1 MNANQLRDKYLE
13 FFKSK
18 GHVIIPSA
26 SLVPKDDP
34 SVLFNTAGMQPLV
47 PYLSGQPHPL
57 GKRLVNIQKCLRT
70 VDFENI
76 GDNTHHTFFQM
87 LGNWSLGDYFKK
99 EAISWSFE
107 FLTGKKWLN
116 IPLKMLAFTVYEG
129 DKTVPR
135 DTESYELWKSLG
147 VPAERI
153 AFLGK
158 DNFWIAGETGPC
170 GPSTEMFYWTG
181 DGEAPKKFDPKDQR
195 WVEIWNDVFM
205 EYLKDKRLILADGMH
220 CLYDENFKLNKEL
233 LEIINRLNTH
243 NILVV
248 NGFREKGVNLIKSG
262 DQTKDTNWKAFS
274 LEEESIKKDNPKYFK
289 ELMRRFKLVPEEL
302 IYFDHDKKNVETAKG
317 LGILAKHYTDTNS
330 IKKFIEDNTH
340 AFIPLSQ
347 KNVDTG
353 MGLER
358 TLAVLNGK
366 KSAYETDLFQP
377 IIKKMEQLS
386 GKKYKDHQ
394 REMRIVAD
402 HLRSAT
408 FILGDENGVI
418 PSNVDRG
425 YVLRRLIRRAVRYA
439 KLIGMNE
446 SLKALAE
453 MVVKEYGDY
462 YAELRQNKERV
473 FTELLKEEQK
483 FAQTLEKGLKEFEKM
498 ASQGDISGK
507 GAFLLFQS
515 YGFPLEMTEE
525 LADEKKVK
533 VDVEGFLAEF
543 QKHQELSRKGAEQKF
558 KGGLADLSAETV
570 RLHTATHLLNE
581 ALRKVI
587 DPKIKQRGSNIT
599 PERLRFDFS
608 FDRKLTR
615 EEIKKVEDEV
625 NKVIKKQLP
634 VACKEMTKEQAVKI
648 GSEMEFG
655 QKYPDKVTVYFI
667 GDYSK
672 EFCGGPHVKNT
683 KEVGKFKI
691 IKEEACSAGVRR
703 IKAVVE

>member
-1 MNANQLRDKYLE
+1 MNANELRDKYLE

-18 GHVIIPSA
+18 GHIIIPSA
-26 SLVPKDDP
+26 SLVPQDDP

-47 PYLSGQPHPL
+47 PYLSGQAHPL

-99 EAISWSFE
+99 EAIAWSFE

-116 IPLKMLAFTVYEG
+116 ISLKMLAFTVYEG
-129 DKTVPR
+129 DKHVPR
-135 DTESYELWKSLG
+135 DTESYELWKGLG
-147 VPAERI
+147 IPAERI

-158 DNFWIAGETGPC
+158 DNFWIAGESGPC

-181 DGEAPKKFDPKDQR
+181 EGEAPKKFDSNDNR

-205 EYLKDKRLILADGMH
+205 QYSKGKDSSITPLK
-220 CLYDENFKLNKEL
+220 
-233 LEIINRLNTH
+233 
-243 NILVV
+243 
-248 NGFREKGVNLIKSG
+248 
-262 DQTKDTNWKAFS
+262 
-274 LEEESIKKDNPKYFK
+274 
-289 ELMRRFKLVPEEL
+289 
-302 IYFDHDKKNVETAKG
+302 
-317 LGILAKHYTDTNS
+317 
-330 IKKFIEDNTH
+330 
-340 AFIPLSQ
+340 Q

-353 MGLER
+353 MGFER
-358 TLAVLNGK
+358 TLAVLSGK

-386 GKKYKDHQ
+386 GRKYKDAQ

-402 HLRSAT
+402 HVRAAV
-408 FILGDENGVI
+408 FILGDGNVN
-418 PSNVDRG
+418 PSNLDRG

-439 KLIGMNE
+439 KQI
-446 SLKALAE
+446 SLPDNSLATLAE
-453 MVVKEYGDY
+453 LVVRDYGDY
-462 YAELRQNKERV
+462 YSELKKNRQRIFE
-473 FTELLKEEQK
+473 ELQKEEEK
-483 FAQTLEKGLKEFEKM
+483 FEKTLEQGLKLFEQITVSFNEDNPTSNFPKNLAKLNKDLENVGKPLREVTEYFDKINKM
-498 ASQGDISGK
+498 LTGK
-507 GAFLLFQS
+507 GTFLLFQS

-525 LADEKKVK
+525 LADEKGIK
-533 VDVEGFLAEF
+533 VDVEGYLAEF

-558 KGGLADLSAETV
+558 KGGLADLSSETV

-608 FDRKLTR
+608 FDRKLTS
-615 EEIKKVEDEV
+615 EEVKKVEDEV
-625 NKVIKKQLP
+625 NRVIKKHLP

-648 GSEMEFG
+648 GAEMEFG
-655 QKYPDKVTVYFI
+655 QKYPDKVTVYFV

>member
-1 MNANQLRDKYLE
+1 MNANELRDKYLE

-99 EAISWSFE
+99 EAITWSFE

-129 DKTVPR
+129 DKAVPR

-170 GPSTEMFYWTG
+170 GPSTEMFYWIG
-181 DGEAPKKFDPKDQR
+181 EGEAPKKFDPNDNR

-205 EYLKDKRLILADGMH
+205 QFNKGKDG
-220 CLYDENFKLNKEL
+220 
-233 LEIINRLNTH
+233 
-243 NILVV
+243 
-248 NGFREKGVNLIKSG
+248 
-262 DQTKDTNWKAFS
+262 
-274 LEEESIKKDNPKYFK
+274 SIK
-289 ELMRRFKLVPEEL
+289 
-302 IYFDHDKKNVETAKG
+302 
-317 LGILAKHYTDTNS
+317 
-330 IKKFIEDNTH
+330 
-340 AFIPLSQ
+340 PLQQ

-353 MGLER
+353 MGFER
-358 TLAVLNGK
+358 TLAVLSGK

-377 IIKKMEQLS
+377 TIKKMEHLS
-386 GKKYKDHQ
+386 GKKYKDVQ

-402 HLRSAT
+402 HVRAST
-408 FILGDENGVI
+408 FILGDGNAVT
-418 PSNVDRG
+418 PSNLDRG
-425 YVLRRLIRRAVRYA
+425 YVLRRLIRRAVRYG
-439 KLIGMNE
+439 KQIGLPDN
-446 SLKALAE
+446 SLSSLAE
-453 MVVKEYGDY
+453 IVVKDYGDY
-462 YAELRQNKERV
+462 YSELKKNKQRIFE
-473 FTELLKEEQK
+473 ELQKEEEK
-483 FAQTLEKGLKEFEKM
+483 FEKTLEKGLKEFEKM
-498 ASQGDISGK
+498 AAQGNISGTE
-507 GAFLLFQS
+507 AFLLFQS

-525 LADEKKVK
+525 LADEKKIK
-533 VDVEGFLAEF
+533 VNTQEFLAEF

-608 FDRKLTR
+608 FDRKLTP

-625 NKVIKKQLP
+625 NRVIKKQLP
-634 VACKEMTKEQAVKI
+634 VVCKEMSKDQAVKI
-648 GSEMEFG
+648 GAEMEFG
-655 QKYPDKVTVYFI
+655 QKYPDKVTVYFV

-691 IKEEACSAGVRR
+691 VKEEASSAGVRR

>member
-1 MNANQLRDKYLE
+1 MHANDLRDKYLE

-26 SLVPKDDP
+26 SLIPKDDP
-34 SVLFNTAGMQPLV
+34 SVLFNTAGMQSLV

-57 GKRLVNIQKCLRT
+57 GKRLVNLQKCLRT

-99 EAISWSFE
+99 EAITWSFE

-129 DKTVPR
+129 DKTVSR

-147 VPAERI
+147 IPAERI

-181 DGEAPKKFDPKDQR
+181 DGEAPKKCDPKDNR

-205 EYLKDKRLILADGMH
+205 QYYKNKDG
-220 CLYDENFKLNKEL
+220 
-233 LEIINRLNTH
+233 
-243 NILVV
+243 
-248 NGFREKGVNLIKSG
+248 
-262 DQTKDTNWKAFS
+262 
-274 LEEESIKKDNPKYFK
+274 SI
-289 ELMRRFKLVPEEL
+289 R
-302 IYFDHDKKNVETAKG
+302 
-317 LGILAKHYTDTNS
+317 
-330 IKKFIEDNTH
+330 
-340 AFIPLSQ
+340 PLQQ

-353 MGLER
+353 MGFER
-358 TLAVLNGK
+358 MLAVLNGK

-377 IIKKMEQLS
+377 VIKKIEQLS
-386 GKKYKDHQ
+386 GKKYKDAQ
-394 REMRIVAD
+394 REMRIIAD
-402 HLRSAT
+402 HVRAAT
-408 FILGDENGVI
+408 FILGDNNGI
-418 PSNVDRG
+418 TPSNVDSG

-439 KLIGMNE
+439 KLIGMEE

-453 MVVKEYGDY
+453 IVVKDYGGY
-462 YAELRQNKERV
+462 YTELPQNKERI
-473 FTELLKEEQK
+473 FTELQKEEQK

-498 ASQGDISGK
+498 ADKGDISGK
-507 GAFLLFQS
+507 EAFLLFQS

-533 VDVEGFLAEF
+533 VDAEGFLAEF

-558 KGGLADLSAETV
+558 KGGLADLSPETI

-581 ALRKVI
+581 ALRKII
-587 DPKIKQRGSNIT
+587 DPEIKQRGSNIT

-608 FDRKLTR
+608 FDRKLTP

-625 NKVIKKQLP
+625 NRVIKKNLP
-634 VACKEMTKEQAVKI
+634 VVCKEMTKEQAVKI
-648 GSEMEFG
+648 GAEMEFG
-655 QKYPDKVTVYFI
+655 QKYPAKVTVYFM

-691 IKEEACSAGVRR
+691 IKEEACSTGVRR

>member
-1 MNANQLRDKYLE
+1 MNANELRDKYLE

-18 GHVIIPSA
+18 GHVVIPSA

-116 IPLKMLAFTVYEG
+116 IPLKMLAFTAYEG

-135 DTESYELWKSLG
+135 DTESSELWKSLG
-147 VPAERI
+147 VQAERI

-158 DNFWIAGETGPC
+158 DNFWIAGESGPC

-181 DGEAPKKFDPKDQR
+181 DVEAPKKFDPNDNR

-205 EYLKDKRLILADGMH
+205 QFNKGKDGAITPLK
-220 CLYDENFKLNKEL
+220 
-233 LEIINRLNTH
+233 
-243 NILVV
+243 
-248 NGFREKGVNLIKSG
+248 
-262 DQTKDTNWKAFS
+262 
-274 LEEESIKKDNPKYFK
+274 
-289 ELMRRFKLVPEEL
+289 
-302 IYFDHDKKNVETAKG
+302 
-317 LGILAKHYTDTNS
+317 
-330 IKKFIEDNTH
+330 
-340 AFIPLSQ
+340 Q

-353 MGLER
+353 MGFER
-358 TLAVLNGK
+358 TLAVLSGK

-377 IIKKMEQLS
+377 VIKKIEQLS
-386 GKKYKDHQ
+386 GKKYKDGQ
-394 REMRIVAD
+394 REMRIIAD
-402 HLRSAT
+402 HVRAAT
-408 FILGDENGVI
+408 FILGDGNSVN
-418 PSNVDRG
+418 PANLDRG

-439 KLIGMNE
+439 KQIGLPDN
-446 SLKALAE
+446 SLSSLAE
-453 MVVKEYGDY
+453 LVIKDYGY
-462 YAELRQNKERV
+462 YYSELKKNKERI
-473 FTELLKEEQK
+473 TEELKKEEEK
-483 FAQTLEKGLKEFEKM
+483 FEKTLENGLKEFEKM
-498 ASQGDISGK
+498 ATQGDLSGK
-507 GAFLLFQS
+507 EAFLLFQS

-525 LADEKKVK
+525 LADEKKIK
-533 VDVEGFLAEF
+533 VNTEEFLAEF

-558 KGGLADLSAETV
+558 KGGLADISAETV

-587 DPKIKQRGSNIT
+587 DSKIKQRGSNIT

-608 FDRKLTR
+608 FDRKLIP

-625 NKVIKKQLP
+625 NRVIHKHLP
-634 VACKEMTKEQAVKI
+634 VVCKEMTKEQAVKI
-648 GSEMEFG
+648 GAEMEFG
-655 QKYPDKVTVYFI
+655 QKYPDKVTIYFV

>member
-1 MNANQLRDKYLE
+1 MNANELRDKYLE

-57 GKRLVNIQKCLRT
+57 GTRLVNVQKCIRT

-99 EAISWSFE
+99 ETITWSFE

-116 IPLKMLAFTVYEG
+116 LPLKMLAFTVYEG
-129 DKTVPR
+129 DKNVPR
-135 DTESYELWKSLG
+135 DTESSNLWKSLG

-158 DNFWIAGETGPC
+158 DNFWIAGESGPC
-170 GPSTEMFYWTG
+170 GPSTEMFYWAG
-181 DGEAPKKFDPKDQR
+181 DGEAPKKFDPNDNR

-205 EYLKDKRLILADGMH
+205 QYHKGKDGS
-220 CLYDENFKLNKEL
+220 
-233 LEIINRLNTH
+233 IIPL
-243 NILVV
+243 
-248 NGFREKGVNLIKSG
+248 
-262 DQTKDTNWKAFS
+262 
-274 LEEESIKKDNPKYFK
+274 
-289 ELMRRFKLVPEEL
+289 
-302 IYFDHDKKNVETAKG
+302 KKN
-317 LGILAKHYTDTNS
+317 
-330 IKKFIEDNTH
+330 
-340 AFIPLSQ
+340 
-347 KNVDTG
+347 NVDTG
-353 MGLER
+353 MGFER
-358 TLAVLNGK
+358 TLAVLSGK

-377 IIKKMEQLS
+377 VIKKIEQLS
-386 GKKYKDHQ
+386 GKKYKDAQ

-402 HLRSAT
+402 HIRAAA
-408 FILGDENGVI
+408 FILGDGNNVA
-418 PSNVDRG
+418 PSNLDRG

-439 KLIGMNE
+439 KQIGLPDN
-446 SLKALAE
+446 SLSALAE
-453 MVVKEYGDY
+453 IVVEEYGDY
-462 YAELRQNKERV
+462 Y
-473 FTELLKEEQK
+473 TELNKNKLRILEELQKEEEK
-483 FAQTLEKGLKEFEKM
+483 FEKTLEKGLKEFEKM
-498 ASQGDISGK
+498 SVQGDLSGK
-507 GAFLLFQS
+507 EAFLLFQS
-515 YGFPLEMTEE
+515 YGFPLEITEE
-525 LADEKKVK
+525 LADEKKIK
-533 VDVEGFLAEF
+533 VNTEEFLAEF

-558 KGGLADLSAETV
+558 KGGLADLSNETV

-587 DPKIKQRGSNIT
+587 DMKIKQKGSNIT

-608 FDRKLTR
+608 FDRKLTP
-615 EEIKKVEDEV
+615 EEIKKVEEEV
-625 NKVIKKQLP
+625 NSVIHKHLP
-634 VACKEMTKEQAVKI
+634 VICKEMTKEQAVKI
-648 GSEMEFG
+648 GAEMEFG
-655 QKYPDKVTVYFI
+655 QKYPDKVTIYLI

>member
-1 MNANQLRDKYLE
+1 MVVYELKYATKTYKNPFHFQVIMNANELRDKYLE

-18 GHVIIPSA
+18 GHVVIPSA
-26 SLVPKDDP
+26 SLVPKDDS

-99 EAISWSFE
+99 EAIAWSFE

-116 IPLKMLAFTVYEG
+116 LPLKRLAFTVYEG

-135 DTESYELWKSLG
+135 DTESYEHWKSLG
-147 VPAERI
+147 VSTERI

-158 DNFWIAGETGPC
+158 DNFWIAGESGPC

-181 DGEAPKKFDPKDQR
+181 DGEAPKKFNPHDNR

-205 EYLKDKRLILADGMH
+205 QYHKGKDGSITPLK
-220 CLYDENFKLNKEL
+220 
-233 LEIINRLNTH
+233 
-243 NILVV
+243 
-248 NGFREKGVNLIKSG
+248 
-262 DQTKDTNWKAFS
+262 
-274 LEEESIKKDNPKYFK
+274 
-289 ELMRRFKLVPEEL
+289 
-302 IYFDHDKKNVETAKG
+302 
-317 LGILAKHYTDTNS
+317 
-330 IKKFIEDNTH
+330 
-340 AFIPLSQ
+340 Q

-353 MGLER
+353 MGFER
-358 TLAVLNGK
+358 TLAVLSGK

-377 IIKKMEQLS
+377 VLKKMEQLS
-386 GKKYKDHQ
+386 GRKYKDAQ

-402 HLRSAT
+402 HVRAAT
-408 FILGDENGVI
+408 FILGDENGVT
-418 PSNVDRG
+418 PANLDRG

-439 KLIGMNE
+439 KQLGLPDN
-446 SLKALAE
+446 SLSSLAE
-453 MVVKEYGDY
+453 IVVRDYGDY
-462 YAELRQNKERV
+462 Y
-473 FTELLKEEQK
+473 TELKENKQRITEELQKEEEK
-483 FAQTLEKGLKEFEKM
+483 FEKTLEKGLKEFEKM
-498 ASQGDISGK
+498 AASGNISGK
-507 GAFLLFQS
+507 DAFLLFQS

-533 VDVEGFLAEF
+533 VDAEGFLAEF

-558 KGGLADLSAETV
+558 KGGLAEINSETI

-587 DPKIKQRGSNIT
+587 DSNIKQRGSNIT

-608 FDRKLTR
+608 FGRKLTA

-625 NKVIKKQLP
+625 NRVIKKNFP
-634 VACKEMTKEQAVKI
+634 VVCKEMTKEQAVKI
-648 GSEMEFG
+648 GAQMEFG
-655 QKYPDKVTVYFI
+655 QKYPEKVTVYFV

-691 IKEEACSAGVRR
+691 VKEEASSAGVRR

>member
-1 MNANQLRDKYLE
+1 MNAKELRDKYLE
-13 FFKSK
+13 FFESK
-18 GHVIIPSA
+18 GHAVIPSA

-47 PYLSGQPHPL
+47 PYLSGQPHPV

-129 DKTVPR
+129 DKAVPR
-135 DTESYELWKSLG
+135 DSESCELWKSLG
-147 VPAERI
+147 VSTERI

-158 DNFWIAGETGPC
+158 DNFWIAGEAGPC

-181 DGEAPKKFDPKDQR
+181 DSEAPKKFDPNNNS

-205 EYLKDKRLILADGMH
+205 QYHKGKDG
-220 CLYDENFKLNKEL
+220 
-233 LEIINRLNTH
+233 
-243 NILVV
+243 
-248 NGFREKGVNLIKSG
+248 
-262 DQTKDTNWKAFS
+262 
-274 LEEESIKKDNPKYFK
+274 SI
-289 ELMRRFKLVPEEL
+289 
-302 IYFDHDKKNVETAKG
+302 
-317 LGILAKHYTDTNS
+317 
-330 IKKFIEDNTH
+330 
-340 AFIPLSQ
+340 IPLKQ

-353 MGLER
+353 MGFER
-358 TLAVLNGK
+358 TLAVLSGK

-377 IIKKMEQLS
+377 MITKMEQLS
-386 GKKYKDHQ
+386 GKKYKDAQ
-394 REMRIVAD
+394 RQMRIIAD
-402 HLRSAT
+402 HVRAAV
-408 FILGDENGVI
+408 FILGDGNAVV

-439 KLIGMNE
+439 KQIELPDN
-446 SLKALAE
+446 SLSVLAE
-453 MVVKEYGDY
+453 LVVRDYSDY
-462 YAELRQNKERV
+462 YSELKKNKQRVAE
-473 FTELLKEEQK
+473 ELQKEEEK
-483 FAQTLEKGLKEFEKM
+483 FEKTLEKGLREFEKM
-498 ASQGDISGK
+498 VAQGNISGQE
-507 GAFLLFQS
+507 AFLLFQS
-515 YGFPLEMTEE
+515 YGFPLEITEE
-525 LADEKKVK
+525 LAEEKKIK
-533 VDVEGFLAEF
+533 VDVEGFLKEF
-543 QKHQELSRKGAEQKF
+543 QQHQELSRKGAEQKF
-558 KGGLADLSAETV
+558 KGGLADISQETV
-570 RLHTATHLLNE
+570 RLHTATHLL
-581 ALRKVI
+581 

-608 FDRKLTR
+608 SDRKLTP

-625 NKVIKKQLP
+625 NRVIKKNLP
-634 VACKEMTKEQAVKI
+634 VVCKEMSKDQAVKI
-648 GSEMEFG
+648 GAEMEFG
-655 QKYPDKVTVYFI
+655 QKYPDKVTVYFV

-691 IKEEACSAGVRR
+691 VKEEACSAGVRR